1 MLLADGRL
9 SATFLPQQVKV
20 EEGEVDA
27 AWMVMRCRWRRGGGD
42 GGGGRGAQ
50 WFHLVPLT
58 RFGPILR
65 KKSSD
70 GGNFFLVRAKAKAK
84 VVLKHKLPN
93 NDYRRCTR

>member
-42 GGGGRGAQ
+42 GGGGRG
-50 WFHLVPLT
+50 
-58 RFGPILR
+58 GGG
-65 KKSSD
+65 D
-70 GGNFFLVRAKAKAK
+70 GGEGRGGEV
-84 VVLKHKLPN
+84 
-93 NDYRRCTR
+93 NDMLLWQKNSF